1 MMFLH
6 ATKADLKDCVPC
18 AKAFHEVYDPGVE
31 FCEKSFIDYWEA
43 MLDSGKGFLII
54 VEHKDGDVIG
64 GAGGVVANFQTSSL
78 LNSIEMMWWVEPE
91 FRGEVGLK
99 LYNEFVA
106 ESKRR
111 GAKRLLMAY
120 MANSMPERL
129 EKFYKARGFVP
140 FEHHVIKDI

>member
-1 MMFLH
+1 MMYLH
-6 ATKADLKDCVPC
+6 ATKDDLKDCVPC
-18 AKAFHEVYDPGVE
+18 AKAFHDVYDPGVE

-54 VEHKDGDVIG
+54 IEHKDGDIVG
-64 GAGGVVANFQTSSL
+64 GVGGVVSNFQTSSV

-111 GAKRLLMAY
+111 GAKRLLFAY
-120 MANSMPERL
+120 MENSMPDKLER
-129 EKFYKARGFVP
+129 FYEARGFTK

>member
-1 MMFLH
+1 MFLH

-18 AKAFHEVYDPGVE
+18 AKAFHDVYDPGVE

-54 VEHKDGDVIG
+54 IEHKDGDIVG
-64 GAGGVVANFQTSSL
+64 GVGGVVSNFQTSSV

-111 GAKRLLMAY
+111 GAKRLLMAC
-120 MANSMPERL
+120 MESSEPDRV
-129 EKFYKARGFVP
+129 EKFYVAKGFKR
-140 FEHHVIKDI
+140 FERHYSKWL

>member
-1 MMFLH
+1 MFLH

-18 AKAFHEVYDPGVE
+18 AKAFHDVYDPGVE
-31 FCEKSFIDYWEA
+31 FCEKSFLDYWES

-54 VEHKDGDVIG
+54 IEHKDGDIIG
-64 GAGGVVANFQTSSL
+64 GVGGVVSNFQTSSV

-120 MANSMPERL
+120 MANSMPEKL
-129 EKFYKARGFVP
+129 EKFYKARGFTP

>member
-43 MLDSGKGFLII
+43 MLDSGKGFLILI
-54 VEHKDGDVIG
+54 EHKDGDVIG
-64 GAGGVVANFQTSSL
+64 GAGGVVVNFQTSAI
-78 LNSIEMMWWVEPE
+78 LNSVEMFYWVDPE
-91 FRGEVGLK
+91 FRGEVAIK
-99 LYNEFVA
+99 LYNEFIA

-111 GAKRLLMAY
+111 GATRVLMAY
-120 MANSMPERL
+120 MERSDPERM
-129 EKFYKARGFVP
+129 KRFYLAKKFVP
-140 FEHHVIKDI
+140 FEHHMLKDI